1 MPTTAEL
8 EHRRSYNYQ
17 ENHSWTD
24 DLPVCRKSGVGFAT
38 NQVYREDGHRQEKH
52 PFEETSFHSGSK
64 EDGGTTTYLYG
75 VFDGHYGI
83 DAAKFAV
90 QGLAAE
96 LLLGQ
101 LNGKTKDQDIK
112 EALSQAF
119 MAVEKNYLESLDDL
133 VAKRTSLQFQ
143 IPDGITS
150 YEAYQDYPHIVDQ
163 ISNLNGQLS
172 CGTTDV
178 VALIVGTRLY
188 VANVGDSRALLCRTD
203 KHGVHKV
210 VQVSVDHNLTN
221 EDEILRL
228 YNLGLNM
235 SPASHNTRRRLGNQE
250 NTRCLGNYLVKGA
263 YREFE
268 ELAAASEEP
277 IIAEPEIQGGI
288 ELDESCSFLLLMS
301 AGLYRS
307 LEEAT
312 DTTQVNKDI
321 VQMAIAEFR
330 EQKTLTGVAQAVVDK
345 VVRLHT
351 DKLMSSVISKE
362 GQTAFRED
370 MTLLVRRFNMSVV
383 NTPTQYNVLG
393 AEKLQDTAQTGFET
407 NSSSSGGL
415 STQPPPPPVE
425 IHPYV
430 DFSEFYE
437 NIAKARKEGTLPPD
451 LDSLL

>member
-1 MPTTAEL
+1 MPTTADIE
-8 EHRRSYNYQ
+8 RRRNYSYPAI
-17 ENHSWTD
+17 HSWTD

-52 PFEETSFHSGSK
+52 PFEDTSFHSGSK

-83 DAAKFAV
+83 EAAQFAV

-101 LNGKTKDQDIK
+101 LSGKIRDQDIK

-119 MAVEKNYLESLDDL
+119 VAVEKNYLESLDDL

-150 YEAYQDYPHIVDQ
+150 YEAYQNYPHIVDQ
-163 ISNLNGQLS
+163 INSLNGQLS
-172 CGTTDV
+172 CGTTAV

-188 VANVGDSRALLCRTD
+188 VANVGDSRALLCKTD

-210 VQVSVDHNLTN
+210 VQVSADHNLTN

-228 YNLGLNM
+228 YNLGLDFT
-235 SPASHNTRRRLGNQE
+235 PASRKSCCTLGNQE

-268 ELAAASEEP
+268 ELAPASEEP

-288 ELDESCSFLLLMS
+288 ELDESCCFLLLMS
-301 AGLYRS
+301 AGLYKS

-312 DTTQVNKDI
+312 DSTQVNKDI
-321 VQMAIAEFR
+321 VQMAIAELLDRQFLKVILRRAVDYPAKRPHHLLKFHLTLISQNFIGILLKLEKMAFFLLNLKICYDDNFEPNLSHHIYSKNSRVFPILFR
-330 EQKTLTGVAQAVVDK
+330 YNYFFFHLK
-345 VVRLHT
+345 
-351 DKLMSSVISKE
+351 KLKGKFCSYK
-362 GQTAFRED
+362 
-370 MTLLVRRFNMSVV
+370 
-383 NTPTQYNVLG
+383 
-393 AEKLQDTAQTGFET
+393 
-407 NSSSSGGL
+407 
-415 STQPPPPPVE
+415 
-425 IHPYV
+425 
-430 DFSEFYE
+430 DFH
-437 NIAKARKEGTLPPD
+437 
-451 LDSLL
+451 